1 MMIISN
7 LHGPLSGREGRGEKG
22 GGRREGEFH
31 FIVPLYERSIN
42 ISKDEDKIHSYLF
55 VRFARVFF

>member
-1 MMIISN
+1 M
-7 LHGPLSGREGRGEKG
+7 GERGGE
-22 GGRREGEFH
+22 RREGEFH

>member
-7 LHGPLSGREGRGEKG
+7 LHGPLSGR